1 MSCVNRKCGCPGN
14 SLKLNTSIFPQAQ
27 EWKITDD
34 LIINRMSRAPIYH
47 TRWQHWQGA
56 YYNTTHTHA
65 PTHTHMTLAHTHTHS
80 HTHTHTDTHTHTHTR
95 HARTHAHTHTDTAHT
110 HSVGRRDGGQG
121 CAAFAS
127 ETEGRISDFW
137 PWFKIKAIL
146 LFQVNVL
153 IETCK

>member
-56 YYNTTHTHA
+56 YYNTTHTQA
-65 PTHTHMTLAHTHTHS
+65 PTHTHMTLAHTHTH
-80 HTHTHTDTHTHTHTR
+80 TDTHTHTHA
-95 HARTHAHTHTDTAHT
+95 ARTHARTHTHTDTAHT
-110 HSVGRRDGGQG
+110 QCRTRGWRPGLCSICEWNAKVESV
-121 CAAFAS
+121 
-127 ETEGRISDFW
+127 SDFW

-153 IETCK
+153 TETCK